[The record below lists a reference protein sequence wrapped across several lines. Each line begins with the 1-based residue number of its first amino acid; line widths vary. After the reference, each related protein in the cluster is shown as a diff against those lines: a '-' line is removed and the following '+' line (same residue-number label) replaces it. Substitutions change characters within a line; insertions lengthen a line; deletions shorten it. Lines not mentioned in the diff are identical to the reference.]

1 MNSFI
6 ALMRQDIALAWRQNS
21 AGLSIS
27 FFMIAVALIPFG
39 LGPDLNLLRDI
50 APGLVWVALL
60 LAVLLSLESIFQ
72 ADLEDGSFDQYLLSD
87 TPLEILML
95 AKGLA
100 HWLGVVLPLVLAAPL
115 AGLLL
120 NIDTPSLLPVCLI
133 LLAGSPAMS
142 FLGMMGSAL
151 AAGVSRSGL
160 LAALMVMP
168 LYVPVLI
175 FGSSA
180 LSQIL
185 TGAATDEWI
194 SAVFLLLSIGGAA
207 LFFGPLVAAAG
218 LRAFLK

>member
-1 MNSFI
+1 MSSFI
-6 ALMRQDIALAWRQNS
+6 ALMRQDVVMAWRENS

-39 LGPDLNLLRDI
+39 LGPDLKLLRDI

-87 TPLEILML
+87 CPLEILLL
-95 AKGLA
+95 AKGVA
-100 HWLGVVLPLVLAAPL
+100 HWLGIVLPLVLTVPL

-120 NIDTPSLLPVCLI
+120 NIDTPSLIPVCLI
-133 LLAGSPAMS
+133 LFAGSPAMS

-151 AAGVSRSGL
+151 ASGVSRSGL

-185 TGAATDEWI
+185 NGADTDEWLN
-194 SAVFLLLSIGGAA
+194 AVLLLLSIGGVA
-207 LFFGPLVAAAG
+207 LFFGPLVAAAA

>member
-6 ALMRQDIALAWRQNS
+6 ALIRQDIALAWRQNS
-21 AGLSIS
+21 VGLSIS

-39 LGPDLNLLRDI
+39 LGPDLKLLRDI

-100 HWLGVVLPLVLAAPL
+100 HWVGVVLPLVLTAPL

-185 TGAATDEWI
+185 KGAATGDWI
-194 SAVFLLLSIGGAA
+194 NAVFLLLSIGGAA

>member
-1 MNSFI
+1 
-6 ALMRQDIALAWRQNS
+6 
-21 AGLSIS
+21 
-27 FFMIAVALIPFG
+27 
-39 LGPDLNLLRDI
+39 
-50 APGLVWVALL
+50 
-60 LAVLLSLESIFQ
+60 
-72 ADLEDGSFDQYLLSD
+72 
-87 TPLEILML
+87 ML

-100 HWLGVVLPLVLAAPL
+100 HWVGVVLPLVLTAPL

-180 LSQIL
+180 LSQIIK
-185 TGAATDEWI
+185 GAATGDWI
-194 SAVFLLLSIGGAA
+194 NAVFLLLSIGGAA

>member
-6 ALMRQDIALAWRQNS
+6 ALIRQDIALAWRQNS

-39 LGPDLNLLRDI
+39 LGPDLKLLQDI

-100 HWLGVVLPLVLAAPL
+100 HWLGVVLPLVLTAPL

-185 TGAATDEWI
+185 TGAATGDWI
-194 SAVFLLLSIGGAA
+194 NAVFLLLSIGGVA

>member
-39 LGPDLNLLRDI
+39 LGPDLKLLRDI

-207 LFFGPLVAAAG
+207 LFFGPLVGAAR

>member
-1 MNSFI
+1 MSSFI
-6 ALMRQDIALAWRQNS
+6 ALIRQDIVLAWRENS
-21 AGLSIS
+21 AGLSVS

-39 LGPDLNLLRDI
+39 LGPDLKLLRDI

-87 TPLEILML
+87 TPLEFLLL

-100 HWLGVVLPLVLAAPL
+100 HWLGVVLPLVLTAPL

-185 TGAATDEWI
+185 SGAAFADWI
-194 SAVFLLLSIGGAA
+194 GAVFLLLSIGGAA

>member
-6 ALMRQDIALAWRQNS
+6 ALIRQDIALAWRQNS

-39 LGPDLNLLRDI
+39 LGPDLKLLRDI

-72 ADLEDGSFDQYLLSD
+72 ADLEDGSFDQYLLSG

-100 HWLGVVLPLVLAAPL
+100 HWVGVVLPLVLTAPL

-185 TGAATDEWI
+185 KGAATGDWI
-194 SAVFLLLSIGGAA
+194 NAVFLLLSIGGAA
-207 LFFGPLVAAAG
+207 LFYGPLVAAAG

>member
-1 MNSFI
+1 M
-6 ALMRQDIALAWRQNS
+6 
-21 AGLSIS
+21 
-27 FFMIAVALIPFG
+27 
-39 LGPDLNLLRDI
+39 GPDLKLLRDI

-100 HWLGVVLPLVLAAPL
+100 HWVGVVLPLVLTAPL
-115 AGLLL
+115 AGILL

-185 TGAATDEWI
+185 KGAATGDWI
-194 SAVFLLLSIGGAA
+194 NAVFLLLSIGGAA

>member
-39 LGPDLNLLRDI
+39 LGPDLKLLRDI

>member
-1 MNSFI
+1 MSSFM
-6 ALMRQDIALAWRQNS
+6 ALIRQDIVLAWRENS

-39 LGPDLNLLRDI
+39 LGPDLKLLRDI

-87 TPLEILML
+87 TPLEFLLL

-100 HWLGVVLPLVLAAPL
+100 HWLGVVLPLVLTAPL

-185 TGAATDEWI
+185 SGAAFADWI
-194 SAVFLLLSIGGAA
+194 GAVFLLLSIGGAA

>member
-39 LGPDLNLLRDI
+39 LGPDLKLLRDI

-120 NIDTPSLLPVCLI
+120 NIDTPSLLPVCLS

>member
-6 ALMRQDIALAWRQNS
+6 GLIRQDIALAWRQNS

-39 LGPDLNLLRDI
+39 LGPDLKLLRDI

-100 HWLGVVLPLVLAAPL
+100 HWLGVVLPLVLTAPL

-185 TGAATDEWI
+185 TGAATGDWI
-194 SAVFLLLSIGGAA
+194 NAVFLLLSIGGVA

>member
-6 ALMRQDIALAWRQNS
+6 ALIRQDIALAWRQNS
-21 AGLSIS
+21 AGLSMS
-27 FFMIAVALIPFG
+27 FFMIAVAMIPFG
-39 LGPDLNLLRDI
+39 LGPDLKLLRDI

-100 HWLGVVLPLVLAAPL
+100 HWLGVVLPLVLTAPL

-185 TGAATDEWI
+185 TGAATGDWI
-194 SAVFLLLSIGGAA
+194 NAVFLLLSIGGVA